1 MLDVHVT
8 MFPSSSDPDEAG
20 IDYCRQYVAAQLAAG
35 ASPQQIL
42 SSFGVEA
49 AEAATI
55 GDAAEAAEGQAG
67 EALVRRVLAQVRA
80 VQDEALPRALMAA
93 VHAGQTAEALALMEA
108 GAPWDAIDSFGHS
121 AGAIALRDG
130 NTALLDALLE
140 AGSSSVLWEVDRAS
154 RSEAVTAAT
163 DSGTAADRDD
173 AAATAG
179 PAEAAHEACFGH
191 SLHSDFLQQRLRFEE
206 GRLMD
211 ELDRPVMMAWEAPLM
226 EAHAA
231 ALCPEE
237 GGARVLNLGF
247 GLGLVDT
254 ALQRRRPASHTIV
267 EPHADVLLAM
277 RRGGWLERAGV
288 TVLQGTW
295 QGVLP
300 PLCDEADPPFDAIF
314 FDTFAEG
321 GACSRALART
331 GRGVRR
337 RAVSRSRRALPLP
350 RAAARPAPARRSL
363 LVLQRHRLARR
374 LPAPRLLR
382 GRTTPPALAR
392 PDRHLR
398 ARPGVGG
405 AGHVGGRR
413 GRPQLVGP
421 RALLP
426 AGVREA
432 AEGGGGGRRLSPTC
446 A

>member
-1 MLDVHVT
+1 MGVPVT

-211 ELDRPVMMAWEAPLM
+211 ELDRPVRD
-226 EAHAA
+226 AA
-231 ALCPEE
+231 EMWPRC
-237 GGARVLNLGF
+237 
-247 GLGLVDT
+247 GLDT
-254 ALQRRRPASHTIV
+254 
-267 EPHADVLLAM
+267 
-277 RRGGWLERAGV
+277 
-288 TVLQGTW
+288 
-295 QGVLP
+295 
-300 PLCDEADPPFDAIF
+300 
-314 FDTFAEG
+314 
-321 GACSRALART
+321 RALMGELDGP
-331 GRGVRR
+331 GRE
-337 RAVSRSRRALPLP
+337 
-350 RAAARPAPARRSL
+350 
-363 LVLQRHRLARR
+363 
-374 LPAPRLLR
+374 R
-382 GRTTPPALAR
+382 GI
-392 PDRHLR
+392 
-398 ARPGVGG
+398 
-405 AGHVGGRR
+405 AGCYPH
-413 GRPQLVGP
+413 
-421 RALLP
+421 
-426 AGVREA
+426 
-432 AEGGGGGRRLSPTC
+432 
-446 A
+446 